1 VFLPYNVDVPM
12 ARVPFA
18 NWILMGVTVLIS
30 LVLFLIYLGERNRQR
45 QLENPPDLEQQF
57 EEDEGLPKELARAAR
72 KNDDVDVPFPGSLK
86 RGRDFSVFQLLSYM
100 FAHAGPMHLIGNMLF
115 LFVFGNAVNAK
126 LGHGLF
132 LACYVGLGILAGL
145 AWLAMGHGREMVGA
159 SGAIMGLVGIFF
171 ILFPKNDVSS
181 FYWFSFAYMGSV
193 NIPAFL
199 VILFYMLG
207 DLFGTLMSRSPVA
220 YVAHLI
226 GSLGGIIIAIVL
238 VSARWVKS
246 TKYEENLL
254 EAVGILRRRKRYDDD
269 YWEQK
274 KKRPKRLPQP

>member
-18 NWILMGVTVLIS
+18 NWILIGVTVLIS
-30 LVLFLIYLGERNRQR
+30 MVLFLTWVGERNRQR

-57 EEDEGLPKELARAAR
+57 EEKGLPKELAQLAR
-72 KNDDVDVPFPGSLK
+72 KNDDIYVPFPGSLK
-86 RGRDFSVFQLLSYM
+86 RGHDFSVLQLFSYM
-100 FAHAGPMHLIGNMLF
+100 FAHGGPMHLIGNMLF

-132 LACYVGLGILAGL
+132 LGCYLGLGVLAGL
-145 AWLAMGHGREMVGA
+145 AWLAMGHGLEMVGA
-159 SGAIMGLVGIFF
+159 SGAIMGLVGVFF
-171 ILFPKNDVSS
+171 ILFPKNDVSC
-181 FYWFSFAYMGSV
+181 FYWINVGWMGSV

-207 DLFGTLMSRSPVA
+207 DLFGSLMSRSPVA

-226 GSLGGIIIAIVL
+226 GTLAGIIVTVVL
-238 VSARWVKS
+238 VSMRRIKS

-269 YWEQK
+269 FWEQK
-274 KKRPKRLPQP
+274 KKRPRRLPQP